1 MATLS
6 TNLPSGNPAEAVP
19 FSPGHG
25 GGERGSTLEPSIG
38 GVRRWLFV
46 LADLCGIWSLALLA
60 LAFRFPTTQIPIE
73 GKVFTAHVGFVFLYS
88 VLIVLFCHTQRLY
101 TPYQSLSPQSE
112 ILAICK
118 SVAFA
123 TVLVTASI
131 YASGSKDISR
141 AVIALTGVASFG
153 AMTTWRQFRRHSI
166 RFATADGLSCHN
178 VLIVGTDS
186 VAYALRDHLVA
197 QRQLGFVVLGLLS
210 PTEQRGSKRESQQG
224 ENVLGTV
231 ADLPRLCRT
240 HFVDEI
246 IVCAPQRSIVKSV
259 IDKAREYRVGVRVIP
274 DLYDGIAWGARL
286 EYLGDFPAL
295 SLVQRHIPAIQF
307 KLKRILDVVSSAL
320 ALVVLSPLLVL
331 LAIVVKRDSRGPVF
345 YRSQRVGKKGKV
357 FSCFK
362 FRTMVLNADELKPKL
377 ESLNER
383 DGILF
388 KMAHDPRITRSGR
401 YMRKYS
407 LDELAQLW
415 NVLKGD
421 MSLVG
426 PRPPLASEVKQYELN
441 YLLRLEAAPGIT
453 GLWQVQ
459 ARNSPS
465 FKDYIA
471 LDLSYVENWS
481 FALDLKILFSTIAV
495 VASGTGS

>member
-1 MATLS
+1 MATLL
-6 TNLPSGNPAEAVP
+6 TNLPSTNSSEAIL
-19 FSPGHG
+19 FAPGYSAW
-25 GGERGSTLEPSIG
+25 ERGSAIESIAAG
-38 GVRRWLFV
+38 GHRSLFV
-46 LADLCGIWSLALLA
+46 LADLCGIWSVALLV
-60 LAFRFPTTQIPIE
+60 LAFRFSASEIQLQT
-73 GKVFTAHVGFVFLYS
+73 KAFTAHIGFVLLYS

-101 TPYQSLSPQSE
+101 TLYQSASSYTE
-112 ILAICK
+112 ILSICK
-118 SVAFA
+118 SIAFA

-131 YASGSKDISR
+131 FASGSKGISR
-141 AVIALTGVASFG
+141 AAIALTGVG
-153 AMTTWRQFRRHSI
+153 AFISMTTWRQCRRHSI
-166 RFATADGLSCHN
+166 RSATADGLTCHN

-186 VAYALRDHLVA
+186 VAHALRDHLVA
-197 QRQLGFVVLGLLS
+197 QRQLGFVVLGLLA
-210 PTEQRGSKRESQQG
+210 PTEQQGSKGESRPG
-224 ENVLGTV
+224 ADVLGTV

-246 IVCAPQRSIVKSV
+246 IVCTPQRSIVKSV
-259 IDKAREYRVGVRVIP
+259 IAKAREYRVGVRVIP
-274 DLYDGIAWGARL
+274 DLYDGLAWGARL
-286 EYLGDFPAL
+286 DYLGNFPAL
-295 SLVQRHIPAIQF
+295 AVVQRHIPAIQL
-307 KLKRILDVVSSAL
+307 KLKRILDVVISAL
-320 ALVVLSPLLVL
+320 ALVLLSPVFLL
-331 LAIVVKRDSRGPVF
+331 LAIVVKLDSRGSVF
-345 YRSQRVGKKGKV
+345 YSSQRVGKKGKT

-362 FRTMVLNADELKPKL
+362 FRTMVVNAEELKAKL
-377 ESLNER
+377 QSLNER

-388 KMAHDPRITRSGR
+388 KIAHDPRITRSGR

-426 PRPPLASEVKQYELN
+426 PRPPLASEVKQYELD

-465 FKDYIA
+465 FQDYIA

-481 FALDLKILFSTIAV
+481 FGLDLKILFSTIAV
-495 VASGTGS
+495 VVSGTGS